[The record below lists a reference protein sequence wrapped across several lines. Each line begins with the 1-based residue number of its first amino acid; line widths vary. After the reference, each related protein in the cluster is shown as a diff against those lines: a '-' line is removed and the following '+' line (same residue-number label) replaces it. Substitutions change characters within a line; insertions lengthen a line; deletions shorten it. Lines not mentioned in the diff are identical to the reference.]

1 MYSSSLTSNSSI
13 YFQDCSGLGPYY
25 EAIQMNVTVT
35 GYYTFLIN
43 SEMNATYGY
52 IYRNNFNVFNWLE
65 NVLIH
70 DGDYENRGQFQL
82 KAFLQANMKY
92 IFVMTTFS
100 PSLRGNFSIQ
110 VSGPSYIG
118 FNRILNT
125 PSVVQTIYISELTT
139 NSSTYLLSC
148 SSSSSSYE
156 AIQVNVRRSGFY
168 TFFSNSNMDTYGSI
182 YKDYF
187 NPSDPMKNRLLENDH
202 GCGQDQFRF
211 TIALETNVTY
221 ILVATTFNS
230 NIIGVFSIFV
240 SGPDNV
246 DLKNIM
252 NTPSVV
258 QTTYTSKLTTNSSTY
273 LLGCSSSTSNY
284 EEIQVNVRRSGFYTF
299 FSKSNMD
306 TYGVIYKDY
315 FNPYNPNENRLLY
328 DAVNCAPYQ
337 SSFRIAL
344 EAGVRYIL
352 IVTTYDS
359 KATGEFSIFVS
370 GSDDVDLKKITAI
383 SSVVQTVYAS
393 ELTTNSSTY
402 LLGCSSSSSNYEAI
416 QQQQVNHHMLV

>member
-52 IYRNNFNVFNWLE
+52 IYTNNFNVFNWLE

-92 IFVMTTFS
+92 IFVMTTSS

-110 VSGPSYIG
+110 ASGPSYIG

-148 SSSSSSYE
+148 SSSSSYYE

-168 TFFSNSNMDTYGSI
+168 TFFSNSNMDTYGVI

-187 NPSDPMKNRLLENDH
+187 DPSDPMKNRLLENDH

-211 TIALETNVTY
+211 TTALETNVTY

-230 NIIGVFSIFV
+230 NIIGAFSIFV
-240 SGPDNV
+240 SGPNNV
-246 DLKNIM
+246 DLKNI
-252 NTPSVV
+252 
-258 QTTYTSKLTTNSSTY
+258 SKY
-273 LLGCSSSTSNY
+273 LHY
-284 EEIQVNVRRSGFYTF
+284 HF
-299 FSKSNMD
+299 
-306 TYGVIYKDY
+306 
-315 FNPYNPNENRLLY
+315 
-328 DAVNCAPYQ
+328 
-337 SSFRIAL
+337 
-344 EAGVRYIL
+344 
-352 IVTTYDS
+352 
-359 KATGEFSIFVS
+359 
-370 GSDDVDLKKITAI
+370 
-383 SSVVQTVYAS
+383 
-393 ELTTNSSTY
+393 
-402 LLGCSSSSSNYEAI
+402 
-416 QQQQVNHHMLV
+416 